1 MDENLRLIRTKSV
14 EKVCVPPRASEP
26 LWFLRQPFQDSST
39 SSRPRPSEWRLVA
52 DYPSSNTLAR
62 CWLAPATTRNANRS
76 ASCFLPGY
84 YSREQITPPWRG
96 GVTQVRPIVASIG
109 LFCSTA
115 SPMMTILQ
123 AYFCTNLIT
132 RVNYAAIDIY
142 INQWTILRC
151 LWILSNYKINND
163 NKQFVTVSLSS
174 QQSDESQIQ
183 WRN

>member
-115 SPMMTILQ
+115 SPMMTSINSAHSSHQKEVNNVISVTAVNLQ
-123 AYFCTNLIT
+123 LPIRTSAL
-132 RVNYAAIDIY
+132 
-142 INQWTILRC
+142 
-151 LWILSNYKINND
+151 NNK
-163 NKQFVTVSLSS
+163 NTF
-174 QQSDESQIQ
+174 
-183 WRN
+183 